1 MFTARGGWE
10 RRGLQIGLIAV
21 VLGSAWLVRATQGA
35 ALLEFYTGISN
46 QFEFVQKIPG
56 TADNLQNARILELQA
71 EIADLPYRNQKLKK
85 IISYTE
91 KQPATSKPITSR
103 VVGRSADNWW
113 QQVTI
118 NRGSSAGIEKGAIV
132 KAEGGLVG
140 IVDSV
145 TINTSRILLITDMK
159 STIGV
164 NISRTGAKGILR
176 GNSSTEAVLEFYEKV
191 PNVKVGDV
199 ITTSTYSQKFP
210 SGLPIGKVKSLD
222 LKKLPASIAKIELF
236 PPISSLDWVA
246 VYPKAEKQLS
256 EKSLPT
262 NTQNTQPQKS
272 N

>member
-10 RRGLQIGLIAV
+10 RRGLQVGLIAV

-46 QFEFVQKIPG
+46 RLQIVQTKPS
-56 TADNLQNARILELQA
+56 TTDPVQNARVLELQA
-71 EIADLPYRNQKLKK
+71 QIADLQSQNQKLKK

-91 KQPATSKPITSR
+91 KQPVTSKPIVSR
-103 VVGRSADNWW
+103 VVGRGADNWW

-118 NRGSSAGIEKGAIV
+118 NRGSAAGIEKGAIV

-145 TINTSRILLITDMK
+145 TMNTSRILLITDMK

-164 NISRTGAKGILR
+164 NISRTSAKGILR

-199 ITTSTYSQKFP
+199 ITTSTHSRKFP
-210 SGLPIGKVKSLD
+210 AGLPIGKVKSLD

-246 VYPKAEKQLS
+246 VYPKAEKPLA
-256 EKSLPT
+256 EKSPST
-262 NTQNTQPQKS
+262 NTQPQQS

>member
-46 QFEFVQKIPG
+46 QFEFVQKKPG

-71 EIADLPYRNQKLKK
+71 EIADLQYRNQKLKK

>member
-1 MFTARGGWE
+1 MFTARHGWE

-21 VLGSAWLVRATQGA
+21 VLGSAWLVRETQGA

-46 QFEFVQKIPG
+46 RFQIVQTKPS
-56 TADNLQNARILELQA
+56 TVDRLQNAKVSELQA
-71 EIADLPYRNQKLKK
+71 EITDLQNQNQKLKK
-85 IISYTE
+85 FISYTE
-91 KQPATSKPITSR
+91 KQPATSKPIPSR

-132 KAEGGLVG
+132 KADGGLVG
-140 IVDSV
+140 IVESV
-145 TINTSRILLITDMK
+145 TSNTSRVLLITDMK
-159 STIGV
+159 SSIGV

-222 LKKLPASIAKIELF
+222 LQKLPASIAKIELF

-246 VYPKAEKQLS
+246 VYPKPEKQLS
-256 EKSLPT
+256 EKSLSS
-262 NTQNTQPQKS
+262 NKQPQKS